1 MSLENSIQNELEHL
15 YKWDAGHKVSQEAIK
30 AFGVDKIFISIDI
43 SNEIFSRISG
53 KSYKDNCTIP
63 LEDLCYLKLLH
74 YDLNLDIRIGE
85 VICNKSIAS
94 DLINVFKDLYKLKY
108 PIEKILLIDEYN
120 ADDEASMQ
128 DNNSSA
134 FNFRQIVGGGK
145 LSKHATGVAIDIN
158 PLYNPYVRKETNGNL
173 YVAPENAGP
182 FVDREKDFPYKI
194 NHQDICYQVF
204 IKYGF
209 KWGGD
214 WETRKDYQHFEK

>member
-1 MSLENSIQNELEHL
+1 MENSIQNELEHL

-30 AFGVDKIFISIDI
+30 AFGVDKIFVSIDI

-145 LSKHATGVAIDIN
+145 LSKHATGVAIDITISGTI
-158 PLYNPYVRKETNGNL
+158 TNVPDG
-173 YVAPENAGP
+173 VENITVTAKPVKMIQNGQL
-182 FVDREKDFPYKI
+182 I
-194 NHQDICYQVF
+194 
-204 IKYGF
+204 IK
-209 KWGGD
+209 KGD
-214 WETRKDYQHFEK
+214 AQFNAQGATVK